1 MVMTESGFTE
11 EQVFDLG
18 ISGELVFLVV
28 VPELGACRVPDVALS
43 HFMAGADSFAADNM
57 PEHYSGALSGPWVV
71 KRDRLRILADTWDK
85 DRLPAGTALDDLP
98 FCFTGAAPAQT
109 PTTPAPVVT
118 DSDVKPWLAIDEQD
132 PAPAQ
137 PWYTPARYFARQLTI
152 EKPTLL
158 ANRELLADKV
168 STALFNA
175 GFKKRGGKERF
186 DSGTVKKAL
195 VNVTLG

>member
-1 MVMTESGFTE
+1 MGGPGWRSDTVHFSVAG
-11 EQVFDLG
+11 
-18 ISGELVFLVV
+18 LVL
-28 VPELGACRVPDVALS
+28 LGAELEAFTTSIAKTQQTAPATDTA
-43 HFMAGADSFAADNM
+43 
-57 PEHYSGALSGPWVV
+57 PEQ
-71 KRDRLRILADTWDK
+71 
-85 DRLPAGTALDDLP
+85 GTA
-98 FCFTGAAPAQT
+98 T
-109 PTTPAPVVT
+109 PVVT